1 MPINLMVDQLSQ
13 VISQATAPAF
23 LLGAVAGFVSL
34 LIGRLNRIV
43 DRGATFLAIAN
54 DGQNPESGKSK
65 VELAVLMRRAKL
77 LNRAI
82 EFAVI
87 SGISTTVLVIVAF
100 GSAVIG
106 LNQAYGAAALF
117 AIALAFFAASLTY
130 LWMEVRI
137 AIKQLETA
145 FV

>member
-1 MPINLMVDQLSQ
+1 MPTSLMVDQLSQ

-23 LLGAVAGFVSL
+23 LLGAVAGFVSV

-43 DRGATFLAIAN
+43 DRGASYLAIAN
-54 DGQNPESGKSK
+54 DGKNPESEKSK
-65 VELAVLMRRAKL
+65 VEVAVLMRRAKL
-77 LNRAI
+77 VNRAL

-87 SGISTTVLVIVAF
+87 SGICTTVLVIVAF
-100 GSAVIG
+100 GSAFIG
-106 LNQAYGAAALF
+106 LSHAYGAALLF
-117 AIALAFFAASLTY
+117 AVALAFFAASLSC

-137 AIKQLETA
+137 AVKQLETA